1 MSAAT
6 LTAPRRSLSAAEWQI
21 WTGLWI
27 VYIVWGS
34 TYLAIRVVVETVPPF
49 LSAGGR
55 FVLAGAA
62 MLAFLAWRRGRR
74 CCGRRGGS
82 CSPASRSASC

>member
-1 MSAAT
+1 MAT
-6 LTAPRRSLSAAEWQI
+6 LSPPRPVAARPQAPDWQV

-55 FVLAGAA
+55 FMLAGAA
-62 MLAFLAWRRGRR
+62 MLALSELERSDGRVV
-74 CCGRRGGS
+74 
-82 CSPASRSASC
+82 AEAYDRSDG